1 MKNNLHSISPNSKE
15 FYAFMFSGKFL
26 PIKKGGENCIPNYAQ
41 NTFFISEPLLKAHSV
56 FKICFILCFP
66 MQTITERKER
76 KREYPSYSR
85 KIHIL
90 FKYILN
96 ILQEKYDRSQN
107 KS

>member
-1 MKNNLHSISPNSKE
+1 MKNNLHSISLNSKE

-26 PIKKGGENCIPNYAQ
+26 PIKKGGGNCIPNYAQ
-41 NTFFISEPLLKAHSV
+41 NTFCISEPLLKAHSD

-66 MQTITERKER
+66 VQTITERKER

-96 ILQEKYDRSQN
+96 ILQEKYGRSQN